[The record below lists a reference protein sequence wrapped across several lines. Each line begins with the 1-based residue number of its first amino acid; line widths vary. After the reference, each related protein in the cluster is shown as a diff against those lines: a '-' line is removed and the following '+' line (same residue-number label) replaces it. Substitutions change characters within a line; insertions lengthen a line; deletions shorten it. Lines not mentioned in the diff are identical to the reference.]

1 MSAPQFCLIPFDSPT
16 YGQALLLRQAVLRA
30 PLGLALQPEE
40 LEREAD
46 CFHYGLWH
54 ETQTL
59 LGYGMAAPQT
69 GGGVRIRQFVIRPE
83 HQGRGLGAL
92 LLRRMENH
100 LNAQGYRQCALRAR
114 LQSAGFY
121 LKQGYVA
128 TSAVFWEVTLPH
140 VEMKKRLTA
149 PGIADHKKTPPV

>member
-1 MSAPQFCLIPFDSPT
+1 MAPPQFCLIPFGSPA
-16 YGQALLLRQAVLRA
+16 YGQALLLRQAILRA
-30 PLGLALQPEE
+30 PLGLVLQPEE

-46 CFHYGLWH
+46 CFHYGLWD
-54 ETQTL
+54 EGQTL

-69 GGGVRIRQFVIRPE
+69 EEGVKIRQFLIHPDYQR
-83 HQGRGLGAL
+83 RGLGAFL
-92 LLRRMENH
+92 LQTMEER
-100 LNAQGYRQCALRAR
+100 LQTQGYRQCSLHAR

-121 LKQGYVA
+121 LKQGYIV

-149 PGIADHKKTPPV
+149 PPVADHKKTPPV